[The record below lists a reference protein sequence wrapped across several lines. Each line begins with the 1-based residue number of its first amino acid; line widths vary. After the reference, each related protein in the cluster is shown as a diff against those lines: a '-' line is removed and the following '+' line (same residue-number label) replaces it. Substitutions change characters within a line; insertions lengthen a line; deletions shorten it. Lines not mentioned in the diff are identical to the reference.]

1 MLRISGTSILERTA
15 VGRLRY
21 YGKQDLEIRADS
33 IADTAAE
40 TARLARALAEA
51 GGQLQELH
59 DKTAAESGE
68 ENAAIFELHQ
78 MLLEDDD
85 YLDAIRGLIAEEKR
99 SAEYAVHTVGERF
112 AKTFAAMADP
122 YMKAREADI
131 RDVSDR
137 VAAILSGA
145 ERRAFRLGGEP
156 CILMAEDLAPS
167 ETVQLEKSKLLGFVT
182 RGGSV
187 NSHTAI
193 LARTMNIPAL
203 VGVAIDP
210 SWDGLPAV
218 IDGAGQTLIVDP
230 DPDVLARYRA
240 KHEAERKELALLQE
254 LKGLPNRTLN
264 GHSIEICAN
273 IGQGSEAQDALR
285 NDAQGI
291 GLFRSEFIYLGRDA
305 APTEEEQFE
314 VYRRVAEEMQGRRV
328 IIRTLD
334 IGADK
339 QAGYLGLKKE
349 ENPALGY
356 RAIRICLTR
365 PELFKAQLR
374 AILRAAAFGR
384 VAVMFPM
391 VTSVREV
398 REAKALLE
406 ECRRELAAKGTA
418 FGELETGIMIETP
431 AAVMIAD
438 DLARE
443 VQFFSI
449 GTNDLTQYTLAIDRQ
464 NPELGRFY
472 APDHP
477 AILRMIRMTAESAHR
492 NGCWV
497 GICGELGANGA
508 LTETFLRMGIDEL
521 SVAPSAILP
530 LRKRIRG
537 MTLSER

>member
-1 MLRISGTSILERTA
+1 MLRISGTSILKRTA
-15 VGRLRY
+15 VGKLRY
-21 YGKQDLEIRADS
+21 YGRRKLEIWDGTV
-33 IADTAAE
+33 ADTAAE

-51 GGQLQELH
+51 GGQLQKLH
-59 DKTAAESGE
+59 DKAAAESGE

-85 YLDAIRGLIAEEKR
+85 YLDAIRELITEEKR
-99 SAEYAVHTVGERF
+99 SAEYAVHTAGERF

-122 YMKAREADI
+122 YMRAREADI

-145 ERRAFRLGGEP
+145 ERRAFRLGDKP
-156 CILMAEDLAPS
+156 CLLMAEDLAPS
-167 ETVQLEKSKLLGFVT
+167 ETVQLDKSKLLGFVT

-203 VGVAIDP
+203 VGVEIDP

-218 IDGAGQTLIVDP
+218 IDGEGQALIVDP

-240 KHEAERKELALLQE
+240 KHEAEQRELALLQE
-254 LKGLPNRTLN
+254 LKGLPNRTLD

-273 IGQGSEAQDALR
+273 IGQGSETQEALR

-291 GLFRSEFIYLGRDA
+291 GLFRSEFIYLGKDT
-305 APTEEEQFE
+305 APTEEEQFG

-339 QAGYLGLKKE
+339 QAEYLGLKKE

-356 RAIRICLTR
+356 RALRICLTK

-406 ECRRELAAKGTA
+406 ECRRELAAEGTA

-464 NPELGRFY
+464 NPELDRFY
-472 APDHP
+472 VPDHP

-521 SVAPSAILP
+521 SVVPSAILP

-537 MTLSER
+537 MTLSEQ